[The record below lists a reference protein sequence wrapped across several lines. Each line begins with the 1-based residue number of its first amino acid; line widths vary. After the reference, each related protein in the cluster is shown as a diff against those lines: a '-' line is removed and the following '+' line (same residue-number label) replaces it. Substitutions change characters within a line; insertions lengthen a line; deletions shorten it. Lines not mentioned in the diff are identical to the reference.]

1 MITRFPR
8 LIAALAVSV
17 MLGVWL
23 TVIWSAPAPERT
35 AHGWYLVRVYTT
47 DGESLLTGKTISEV
61 KFLERTVQWR
71 DDSGK
76 LRIVSGG
83 IVILE
88 EQ

>member
-1 MITRFPR
+1 MKNLFAI
-8 LIAALAVSV
+8 IVVSV
-17 MLGVWL
+17 LLGAYL
-23 TVIWSAPAPERT
+23 TAVWSAPAPERA
-35 AHGWYLVRVYTT
+35 AHGWYLVKVYTT
-47 DGESLLTGKTISEV
+47 DGESLLTGKTSDRV
-61 KFLERTVQWR
+61 SFLERTVQWR